1 MQIKRIQNSMGNFYD
16 YSLIDGDKELRIFF
30 ARNYDLFFI
39 LDNHTLLSNENIEM
53 DFNITKEDYDLYLIF
68 DKAYNRFVTSKN
80 NNLNYS
86 FLHDFYQLVDEDN
99 NINWISDEGPV
110 DIEDKLVISKE
121 EDSFRLRFIRSDK
134 NYDYNNSGICIR
146 VRNSGSRY
154 NPFNCIF
161 MELYDNLQ
169 SIDPLYRQ
177 INLYEYLNRD
187 IKVLKMNSKNK

>member
-1 MQIKRIQNSMGNFYD
+1 MGNFYD

-134 NYDYNNSGICIR
+134 NFDYNNSGISIR

-154 NPFNCIF
+154 NPFNVIF

-187 IKVLKMNSKNK
+187 IKVLKKNSKNK